1 MCLKNTAKSLNTA
14 RNSVNMYK
22 VSMVSLGC
30 PKNQVDAEMML
41 ATLKNAGFQIGVPE
55 AEADAIIINTCGFIE
70 EAKKEAIENILEA
83 AQYKKTG
90 KCKAL
95 IVTGCL
101 AERYRDDVTEEIPEV
116 DVCAG
121 IGADGDI
128 AKIVTEAIN
137 GSRTNFFA
145 EKADLSLNGDRILGG
160 YPFSTYL
167 KVADG
172 CDNCCTYCAIP
183 KIRGRMRSRTIE
195 DCVKEAEKLARGG
208 VRELTVVA
216 QDTTAY
222 GEDIYGKPMLPKLLT
237 ELCKIDGLHWIRTL
251 YTYPDRI
258 TDELL
263 DTVAREEKLVKYFD
277 IPLQH
282 VDGEILKRMNRRG
295 DYGSLSALI
304 DKIRQRVPGVT
315 VRTTLITGFPGETD
329 EQFCSLARFVKE
341 KRFDRLGCFTYSA
354 EEDTAAALFPDQ
366 IDEQIKQDRME
377 NIMESQLTISAEKNK
392 EKIGTVTEVLIEG
405 WDDYIKCYFGRTPA
419 DAPEVD
425 GKIFFMSDRQLVIG
439 DFVKVRINDTLDY
452 DLLGELEE

>member
-1 MCLKNTAKSLNTA
+1 MF
-14 RNSVNMYK
+14 K

-41 ATLKNAGFQIGVPE
+41 YTLRNAGFEISSE
-55 AEADAIIINTCGFIE
+55 ESEADAIIINTCGFIE
-70 EAKKEAIENILEA
+70 DAKKEAIENILEA
-83 AQYKKTG
+83 AEYKKSG
-90 KCKAL
+90 NCRAL

-116 DVCAG
+116 DACVG
-121 IGADGDI
+121 IGKNGDI
-128 AKIVTEAIN
+128 AKIVTDALN
-137 GSRTNFFA
+137 GSFKNVYG
-145 EKADLSLNGDRILGG
+145 EKSELDLNGERILGS

-167 KVADG
+167 KIADG

-195 DCVKEAEKLARGG
+195 ACVNEAKRLAERG
-208 VRELTVVA
+208 VKELTVVA

-222 GEDIYGKPMLPKLLT
+222 GEDLYGKPMLPKLLS

-263 DTVAREEKLVKYFD
+263 STVASEPKLVKYFD

-282 VDGEILKRMNRRG
+282 VNGDILKRMNRRG
-295 DYGSLSALI
+295 NYESLSALI
-304 DKIRQRVPGVT
+304 DKIRGVIPDVT
-315 VRTTLITGFPGETD
+315 LRTTLITGFPGETE
-329 EQFCSLARFVKE
+329 EQFEELARFVKE

-366 IDEQIKQDRME
+366 VDEQVKQDRAD
-377 NIMESQLTISAEKNK
+377 NIMDMQMTISAEKNE
-392 EKIGTVTEVLIEG
+392 EKTGGITEALIEG

-425 GKIFFMSDRQLVIG
+425 GKIFFMSSRPLTIG
-439 DFVKVRINDTLDY
+439 DFVKVRINDCLDY
-452 DLLGELEE
+452 DLLGELCE